1 MNSGVFLL
9 LRYWCLYNYHDQV
22 SSNEQFCTLKF
33 KNLVKRFAEL
43 FSLKDEKETEDEV
56 RNIERGTD
64 RQNNRHS
71 CSTDETDE
79 GPSAKYDTR
88 TYRCTKEKRVH

>member
-1 MNSGVFLL
+1 MVI
-9 LRYWCLYNYHDQV
+9 
-22 SSNEQFCTLKF
+22 
-33 KNLVKRFAEL
+33 RFAEL

-56 RNIERGTD
+56 RNIERVTD

-79 GPSAKYDTR
+79 GPPAKYDTR
-88 TYRCTKEKRVH
+88 TYRCTKEKRVHWWKKDQRTTVSELQ